1 VTARLVPDEALD
13 TPAVVAHG
21 RLVVLGG
28 DDRRLHEEI
37 ISAGAFLRE
46 GRLSRMNVGQTEAAL
61 RSARSEPAP
70 DRVTARFVE
79 VWPRIRDGVM
89 AALEA
94 RMRERTGG
102 LQRQLKEQRDREITD
117 LRAILEELAR
127 TIREELATPPPLQ
140 QELPFAEKRQLEL
153 NRDAIR
159 VRLDAI
165 PGEMERESAQIRSR
179 YVEMTPR
186 LFPVAVTFLVPERL
200 AR

>member
-1 VTARLVPDEALD
+1 
-13 TPAVVAHG
+13 
-21 RLVVLGG
+21 
-28 DDRRLHEEI
+28 
-37 ISAGAFLRE
+37 
-46 GRLSRMNVGQTEAAL
+46 MNVGQTEAAL
-61 RSARSEPAP
+61 RAATSEPAP
-70 DRVTARFVE
+70 DRVTTRFAE

-94 RMRERTGG
+94 RMRERTGA
-102 LQRQLKEQRDREITD
+102 LQRQLEEQRDREITD

-127 TIREELATPPPLQ
+127 TIREELAAPPPLQ

-159 VRLDAI
+159 ARLEAI
-165 PGEMERESAQIRSR
+165 PDEMERESAQIRSR
-179 YVEMTPR
+179 FAEMTPR